1 MKHNYIKRL
10 FTALLLFCS
19 TVAMAH
25 DFEVDG
31 IYYNIT
37 SQNKTV
43 GVTYKGTSS
52 TQYSDEYSGAVIIP
66 ENVTYNGS
74 TYSVT
79 SIEDEAFYGCKE
91 LTSVEISNSVT
102 SIGEKAFYGCTKL
115 TNVHISDLAAWRNI
129 DFADKYANPM
139 YFARNLYLNAKLVTE
154 LVIPEG
160 VTNIK
165 DYVFYNCNC
174 LTSVAIP
181 NSVTN
186 IGAYAFYGCTGITSV
201 TIPNSVKSIGSGAFA
216 GCNSLTDLHIED
228 GGTELSFGSYG
239 SAAASTRFAG
249 CPLVNIYI
257 GRNLSYYYNEY
268 DNNSQPPFSDLGTL
282 RSVIIG
288 DSVTSISSYMFLNS
302 AIKSIIIG
310 SSVTSIGN
318 IYRTTLEKV
327 VNYSSLNIT
336 KGSSDNGGIAYY
348 ADYVYNNCTTV
359 GDFVFSTL
367 NGVNYLVAY
376 TGNETSIELP
386 ADYNGGNY
394 EIAEDAFSGCHQLVS
409 VVIPNSVTRIGNGA
423 FEDCT
428 SLITVTVGT
437 SVQFIHRDAFPEVKK
452 FIFLGNTPPRS
463 STGAIYCPKGGVKYV
478 SNAATYGYGTEYS
491 RLSSMFEVD
500 GVKYVPLSTKECDVI
515 DCRYDASAANV
526 VVDSVVLY
534 KSRKM
539 TVKNINDYSFYGND
553 YIKQVY
559 VNNDGY
565 VGCYAFNNCDNI
577 AGDLIVENN
586 GYIADYAFYSCDRL
600 TNVKVANNGY
610 IGSYAFAESFT
621 ECSGDG
627 VVEIFNPSYIGASA
641 FQDCIGIVTANVQNH
656 GDIGASAFRRCY
668 SMRSLTLGEN
678 VGSLGNYAFDNC
690 TSLQGFAV
698 PNNIPS
704 MGNYCFSN
712 CTSLQKMAVG
722 NGVTKLYEG
731 TFKNCTSLTDM
742 SIGVNIDTIHHK
754 VFYNCSSLPA
764 INVPEA
770 IKLVRDSV
778 FYNCNSLALVVFED
792 RAGSVVLGSNGES
805 PMFSSCPLDSVYV
818 GGSLSYSTIKDKG
831 YSPFYGNKYL
841 RSIAYND
848 VEKAIYDKEFMN
860 CSNLQNVYLGNGTRT
875 IGNEAF
881 RNCSALPRI
890 TTPNSV
896 TSMGKFAFAGCSSL
910 KTVLIGDGTDGIKE
924 SSFRNC
930 TSLVDIKLGSGI
942 GSIAVS
948 SFYNCSSLPE
958 ITIPSATT
966 SIADSVFYNCKSLA
980 RFFAE
985 DGDLTL
991 SIGKNA
997 KNANSGAIGSACPL
1011 FIHCQL
1017 DSVYLGRNLSYNQ
1030 TQEYGYSPFY
1040 FNKTLRAA
1048 VIGDKVKSVFPNQF
1062 YQCRKLE
1069 YVSVGDG
1076 VTSVGNWAFSSCV
1089 SLDHFS
1095 FGVGLETIGK
1105 EAFSDCTLVT
1115 KIVSSREV
1123 PPVCGEQA
1131 LADIDMWECT
1141 VYVPEEYIDAYMEAE
1156 QWCEFWIEGAEYRL
1170 QFMVDGEVYTESM
1183 VKYNAEI
1190 ELPVDPEKTGY
1201 TFKGWNLQGYSKSVW
1216 NEVKLAENADAMLY
1230 TNAPCTTSTYGDQFV
1245 SWNVLFDGNLNTL
1258 FHSEYGNRQTVDGLD
1273 HYLRVD
1279 MGEGNKVGRFKF
1291 TYTTRSVL
1299 NNNNVSPKTIVV
1311 EGSNTPDGEYTE
1323 IAMLTNLPG
1332 TKSTVYTS
1340 RELGN
1345 ENSAYRYIRYRVIET
1360 HGNYKDNNHPYFAIS
1375 EFGMSYEEIDVNFS
1389 MPERMPAYDMTV
1401 NAEFE
1406 ANEYTITYIVDGE
1419 VYDTVT
1425 AAYESA
1431 ITPIEAPVKDGYT
1444 FNSWEAL
1451 PQTMPAENIEVV
1463 AIYDEI
1469 PTEVTITI
1477 GQYGSTVYS
1486 SQYALDF
1493 SNVDGLQA
1501 YAATGYNT
1509 STGVITMTKIE
1520 TSAEGMGLYLLA
1532 APGEYIVP
1540 IIEYSDDNSLN
1551 MLVGNL
1557 EKSIVN
1563 AVSDDGLFANYK
1575 YTIKS
1580 GDSTP
1585 KFYQYSDNSS
1595 ISAGKAYLQISL
1607 DWIGGNAS
1615 KAIEIR
1621 LDNGDAT
1628 DIDEVKG
1635 DSTDDASQ
1643 NGEVK
1648 TVYDLQGRAVEN
1660 SSNGIYIVNGRKV
1673 YEK

>member
-1 MKHNYIKRL
+1 M
-10 FTALLLFCS
+10 F
-19 TVAMAH
+19 
-25 DFEVDG
+25 
-31 IYYNIT
+31 YNC
-37 SQNKTV
+37 N
-43 GVTYKGTSS
+43 
-52 TQYSDEYSGAVIIP
+52 
-66 ENVTYNGS
+66 
-74 TYSVT
+74 
-79 SIEDEAFYGCKE
+79 C
-91 LTSVEISNSVT
+91 LTSVEIPNSVT

>member
-1 MKHNYIKRL
+1 MKHLKTF
-10 FTALLLFCS
+10 FTALLLLCS
-19 TVAMAH
+19 TVTIAQKYV
-25 DFEVDG
+25 VDG
-31 IYYNIT
+31 VAYNIL
-37 SQNKTV
+37 SEAEKTA
-43 GVTYKGTSS
+43 GVTFLGSSYSSTPYKGDVVIPDTMYLDYKTYDNIGVSLSSSYNPYYTYKSLTMDVNAGDVLTFDFSVSISGSAVVTISIDGAEILNTSS
-52 TQYSDEYSGAVIIP
+52 SWSFSERYTFPSTRRSTLMIRIEKEERSGA
-66 ENVTYNGS
+66 S
-74 TYSVT
+74 ASVT
-79 SIEDEAFYGCKE
+79 LRNIKITGTTYKYAVKSICENAFRKSTGLK
-91 LTSVEISNSVT
+91 SVVIGNSVT
-102 SIGEKAFYGCTKL
+102 SIGNSAFRDCSG
-115 TNVHISDLAAWRNI
+115 
-129 DFADKYANPM
+129 
-139 YFARNLYLNAKLVTE
+139 
-154 LVIPEG
+154 
-160 VTNIK
+160 
-165 DYVFYNCNC
+165 
-174 LTSVAIP
+174 LTSIEIP
-181 NSVTN
+181 NSVTS
-186 IGAYAFYGCTGITSV
+186 IGDYAFSGCSSLDEVYISDIAAWCNTSFSSSSANPLSNGAKLFLNGQELNELILPNDVIGINNYAFNGCTNIYSV
-201 TIPNSVKSIGSGAFA
+201 T
-216 GCNSLTDLHIED
+216 
-228 GGTELSFGSYG
+228 
-239 SAAASTRFAG
+239 
-249 CPLVNIYI
+249 
-257 GRNLSYYYNEY
+257 
-268 DNNSQPPFSDLGTL
+268 
-282 RSVIIG
+282 
-288 DSVTSISSYMFLNS
+288 
-302 AIKSIIIG
+302 IG
-310 SSVTSIGN
+310 SSVLTMGAN
-318 IYRTTLEKV
+318 ALPNGLPKV
-327 VNYSSLNIT
+327 
-336 KGSSDNGGIAYY
+336 
-348 ADYVYNNCTTV
+348 
-359 GDFVFSTL
+359 
-367 NGVNYLVAY
+367 
-376 TGNETSIELP
+376 
-386 ADYNGGNY
+386 
-394 EIAEDAFSGCHQLVS
+394 
-409 VVIPNSVTRIGNGA
+409 
-423 FEDCT
+423 
-428 SLITVTVGT
+428 
-437 SVQFIHRDAFPEVKK
+437 
-452 FIFLGNTPPRS
+452 IFLGNTPPRD
-463 STGAIYCPKGGVKYV
+463 GNDKIYKPNAKMIYV
-478 SNAATYGYGTEYS
+478 SNADTYGYGIEYA
-491 RLSSMFEVD
+491 RLSSIFEVD

-515 DCRYDASAANV
+515 DSRYNDSAANV
-526 VVDSVVLY
+526 YIDSVVTY
-534 KSRKM
+534 KNRKM
-539 TVKNINDYSFYGND
+539 TVKNINKYACYLNNN
-553 YIKQVY
+553 IKQAY

-565 VGCYAFNNCDNI
+565 VGDSAFYNCDGI
-577 AGDLIVENN
+577 LGDVIVENN
-586 GYIADYAFYSCDRL
+586 GLIGVRAFYDCDSISGNVTVKNSGNIALQAFYDCDAIKSVDISNSGNVEERVFYSCDAMENAVISNKGYIGEYAFSYCSNLAIAKISNKGYIGKSAFYSCSKLVTAD
-600 TNVKVANNGY
+600 VFNNGN
-610 IGSYAFAESFT
+610 IG
-621 ECSGDG
+621 
-627 VVEIFNPSYIGASA
+627 N
-641 FQDCIGIVTANVQNH
+641 N
-656 GDIGASAFRRCY
+656 AFRYCT
-668 SMRSLTLGEN
+668 SLANLTLGEN
-678 VGSLGNYAFDNC
+678 VDTLGNYAFANCRSLDEFRIPDHIPSMGEYCFSGCTSLKKMVVGSGIEQLHKGTYQNC
-690 TSLQGFAV
+690 TSLV
-698 PNNIPS
+698 
-704 MGNYCFSN
+704 
-712 CTSLQKMAVG
+712 
-722 NGVTKLYEG
+722 
-731 TFKNCTSLTDM
+731 DM
-742 SIGVNIDTIHHK
+742 TIGINVDTIETS
-754 VFYNCSSLPA
+754 VFYNCSSLPV
-764 INVPEA
+764 INIPQVT
-770 IKLVRDSV
+770 KNVSDSV
-778 FYNCNSLALVVFED
+778 FYDCGSLSLVVFEN
-792 RAGSVVLGSNGES
+792 RADSIKLGSNGSS
-805 PMFSSCPLDSVYV
+805 PMFSSCPLDSVYI
-818 GGSLSYSTIKDKG
+818 GGKLKYTTTSAKG
-831 YSPFYGNKYL
+831 YSPFFGNKSL
-841 RSIAYND
+841 RSVTYND
-848 VEKAIYDKEFMN
+848 VETTIYGKEYMN
-860 CSNLQNVYLGNGTRT
+860 CSNLQNVHLGNGIKS
-875 IGNEAF
+875 IGAEAF

-924 SSFRNC
+924 SSFKNC

-1040 FNKTLRAA
+1040 FNKTLRAV

-1076 VTSVGNWAFSSCV
+1076 VTSVGNWAFSNCV

-1141 VYVPEEYIDAYMEAE
+1141 VYVPEEYIDAYMEAD

-1170 QFMVDGEVYTESM
+1170 QFMVDGEVYSESM

-1431 ITPIEAPVKDGYT
+1431 ITPIEAPEKDGYT
-1444 FNSWEAL
+1444 FNRWEAL
-1451 PQTMPAENIEVV
+1451 PTTMPAEDIEVV

>member
-37 SQNKTV
+37 SENKTV

-79 SIEDEAFYGCKE
+79 SIEDEAFY
-91 LTSVEISNSVT
+91 
-102 SIGEKAFYGCTKL
+102 
-115 TNVHISDLAAWRNI
+115 
-129 DFADKYANPM
+129 
-139 YFARNLYLNAKLVTE
+139 
-154 LVIPEG
+154 
-160 VTNIK
+160 
-165 DYVFYNCNC
+165 NCNC
-174 LTSVAIP
+174 LTSVEIP
-181 NSVTN
+181 NCVTN
-186 IGAYAFYGCTGITSV
+186 IGADAFCRCTGITSV
-201 TIPNSVKSIGSGAFA
+201 SIPNSVKSIGSGAFA
-216 GCNSLTDLHIED
+216 GCKSLTDLHIED
-228 GGTELSFGSYG
+228 GGTKLSFGSYG
-239 SAAASTRFAG
+239 SAAASTRFVG

-268 DNNSQPPFSDLGTL
+268 DNNSQPPFYDLGTL

-288 DSVTSISSYMFLNS
+288 DSVTSISPYMFLNS
-302 AIKSIIIG
+302 AIKSITIA
-310 SSVTSIGN
+310 SSVTYIGN
-318 IYRTTLEKV
+318 TYCTTLEKV

-336 KGSSDNGGIAYY
+336 KGSTDNGGIAYY

-359 GDFVFSTL
+359 GDFLFSTL

-409 VVIPNSVTRIGNGA
+409 VVIPNSVTSIGNGA

-600 TNVKVANNGY
+600 TNVKVDNNGY

-641 FQDCIGIVTANVQNH
+641 FQDCVGIVTANVQNH
-656 GDIGASAFRRCY
+656 GYIGASAFQDCVGIVTANVANNGNIGNQAFQNCT
-668 SMRSLTLGEN
+668 SLANLTLGEN
-678 VGSLGNYAFDNC
+678 VDSLGNYAFDNC
-690 TSLQGFAV
+690 ASLKEFSI
-698 PNNIPS
+698 PDYIPS
-704 MGNYCFSN
+704 MGEYCFRN
-712 CTSLQKMAVG
+712 CTALKKMVVG
-722 NGVTKLYEG
+722 TGIDQLKQG
-731 TFKNCTSLTDM
+731 TFQNCTALTDM
-742 SIGVNIDTIHHK
+742 SIGVNVKNIK
-754 VFYNCSSLPA
+754 NSVFDNCSSLPA
-764 INVPEA
+764 ISIPQA
-770 IKLVRDSV
+770 TKYISDYV
-778 FYNCNSLALVVFED
+778 FYSCRSLSLVVFEN
-792 RAGSVVLGSNGES
+792 RADSIVLGSNGSS

-910 KTVLIGDGTDGIKE
+910 KMVLIGDGTDGIKE

-1040 FNKTLRAA
+1040 FNKTLRAV

-1076 VTSVGNWAFSSCV
+1076 VTSVGNWAFSNCV

-1141 VYVPEEYIDAYMEAE
+1141 VYVPEEYIDAYMEAD

-1170 QFMVDGEVYTESM
+1170 QFMVDGEVYSESM

-1201 TFKGWNLQGYSKSVW
+1201 TFKGWNLQGYSKSAW

-1245 SWNVLFDGNLNTL
+1245 SWDVLFDGNLNTL

-1299 NNNNVSPKTIVV
+1299 NDNNVSPKTIVV

-1401 NAEFE
+1401 NAEFK
-1406 ANEYTITYIVDGE
+1406 ANDYTLTYIVDGE
-1419 VYDTVT
+1419 VYETVT
-1425 AAYESA
+1425 VACDSEITQIAAPE
-1431 ITPIEAPVKDGYT
+1431 KDGYT
-1444 FNSWEAL
+1444 FNHWENL
-1451 PQTMPAENIEVV
+1451 PVTMPAGDIEVIAV
-1463 AIYDEI
+1463 YDEI